1 MAHLLEGNV
10 LLLYK
15 KSAYSIYFRKGHPR
29 AEIDRYKKAHDE
41 HLRTLTTVERVLHK
55 HGINYSKYA
64 RGRKIPYQRYRS
76 VITVGG
82 DGTFLEAARNTN
94 TQVLLGV
101 NSAPGTSVGELCVT
115 TQKNFERIIRR
126 IIEGKNVRLDS
137 WQRLRL
143 KLDGLSGPID
153 CLNDILI
160 CHQNPAAVSRYYLKI
175 GTLKEE
181 QRSSGLWVAAPAGSS
196 GAIQSAGGRIL
207 SITEKKIQYMPR
219 ELYQGVNPPYRLKGG
234 VLAEG
239 QTIKVTSLMH
249 EGNVF
254 VDGTH
259 VQLAFPFHATL
270 KISLSPK
277 PVKVIQI

>member
-1 MAHLLEGNV
+1 MPHLLERNV

-15 KSAYSIYFRKGHPR
+15 KSAYSIYSRKGHPR
-29 AEIDRYKKAHDE
+29 AEIGRYKKAHDE
-41 HLRTLTTVERVLHK
+41 HLRTLATVERVLRTC
-55 HGINYSKYA
+55 GINYSKYA
-64 RGRKIPYQRYRS
+64 RGRKIPYEHYGM

-82 DGTFLEAARNTN
+82 DGTFLEAARHTN

-101 NSAPGTSVGELCVT
+101 NSAPGTSVGELCVA

-126 IIEGKNVRLDS
+126 IIAGKNVRLDS

-143 KLDGLSGPID
+143 KLDGLSLPID

-160 CHQNPAAVSRYYLKI
+160 CHQNPAAVSRYYLSI
-175 GTLKEE
+175 GNIKEE

-196 GAIQSAGGRIL
+196 GAIQSAGGKIL
-207 SITEKKIQYMPR
+207 NITEKKFQYMPR

-239 QTIKVTSLMH
+239 QTVKVTSLMH
-249 EGNVF
+249 DGNVF

-277 PVKVIQI
+277 PVKAIQI

>member
-1 MAHLLEGNV
+1 MSHLLKGNA

-41 HLRTLTTVERVLHK
+41 HLMTLTTVERVLHK

-64 RGRKIPYQRYRS
+64 RGQKIPYQRYRF

-82 DGTFLEAARNTN
+82 DGTFLEAARSTN

-101 NSAPGTSVGELCVT
+101 NSAPGTSVGELCIA

-126 IIEGKNVRLDS
+126 IIAGKNVRRDS

-143 KLDGLSGPID
+143 KLDGLSRPID

-160 CHQNPAAVSRYYLKI
+160 CHQNPAAVSRYYLSI
-175 GTLKEE
+175 GNIKEE

-196 GAIQSAGGRIL
+196 GAIQSAGGKIL
-207 SITEKKIQYMPR
+207 NITEKKFQYMPR
-219 ELYQGVNPPYRLKGG
+219 ELYQGVNPRYRLRGG
-234 VLAEG
+234 VLAGG
-239 QTIKVTSLMH
+239 QTIKMTSLMH
-249 EGNVF
+249 DGKVF
-254 VDGTH
+254 VDGMH
-259 VQLAFPFHATL
+259 VQLAFPFNATL
-270 KISLSPK
+270 NISLSPK
-277 PVKVIQI
+277 PVKVITP